1 MSAPVVPGNRALTS
15 EQQQGLDWV
24 ARIGGGRDVVLA
36 IDLTESVGINDPGR
50 QHLRQ
55 IIEKTLNPGDT
66 VHIISFATT
75 TRPPIVFQYQGEN
88 SISEILAAIPMNA
101 GSEQGTD
108 IMCAEL
114 DVYKY
119 VAQLNQDRLVANQP
133 IKPQSV
139 IWITDA
145 PLEIPEGQSQQWI
158 EAPNSS
164 CGLAG
169 SELAQARTVWMK
181 DLPRT
186 SREIQPGQFRLTVVD
201 IEPTVQ
207 EFCTP
212 RPGGG
217 EVCLVNDYLVKQ
229 LWLPSLLG
237 IVLLVGVIGFAAW
250 GLHRNRRWQINITLG
265 EQDFP
270 FQLGPGQ
277 KVGLGAFGPG
287 CVGYIPL
294 QTMELQGTLERN
306 GTNLYIT
313 QQNNAFLTLNGQA
326 IIGTKEI
333 PRNLGFFT
341 FECTG
346 QTIQVTVNR

>member
-1 MSAPVVPGNRALTS
+1 MSVPVVPGNRPLTS
-15 EQQQGLDWV
+15 EQKQGLEWV
-24 ARIGGGRDVVLA
+24 ARLGGGRDVVLA
-36 IDLTESVGINDPGR
+36 IDLTESVGLNDPGR

-55 IIEKTLNPGDT
+55 IIEKTLTPGDT

-75 TRPPIVFQYQGEN
+75 TRPPIVFQYQGEQ
-88 SISEILAAIPMNA
+88 SISEIVTAIPMNA
-101 GSEQGTD
+101 GTEQGTD

-119 VAQLNQDRLVANQP
+119 VAQLNQDRLVNSQP

-139 IWITDA
+139 VWITDA
-145 PLEIPEGQSQQWI
+145 PLEIPEGQSRQWI
-158 EAPNSS
+158 EAPNSP

-169 SELAQARTVWMK
+169 SELTQARTMWMQS
-181 DLPRT
+181 LPRI

-229 LWLPSLLG
+229 LWLPGLLG
-237 IVLLVGVIGFAAW
+237 GVLILGVLGFGAW
-250 GLHRNRRWQINITLG
+250 SVWRNRNWQITLTSN
-265 EQDFP
+265 EQTLTFP
-270 FQLGPGQ
+270 LGPGQ
-277 KVGLGAFGPG
+277 KIGLGAFGPG

-294 QTMELQGTLERN
+294 QAMELQGTLERK

-313 QQNNAFLTLNGQA
+313 QHNNASLILHGQD
-326 IIGTKEI
+326 IIGSKEI
-333 PRNLGFFT
+333 PRNSNFFAL
-341 FECTG
+341 ECAG
-346 QTIQVTVNR
+346 QTIQVTVQK